1 MAEQDINIKITSTA
15 NTAGAK
21 QQEKALRDVQD
32 QAKATAEATQQASG
46 PMSLPEA
53 MMGPPRDE
61 ILEQAEAEKAIATA
75 MDEAQAAAEKLRV
88 EQGNL
93 DLARAKSLQAAK
105 AQQEAERSVQ
115 AATTAAAES
124 SRRLALQIGSIA
136 TAEIAKGLA
145 VVNPELAG
153 IAASTAQGA
162 AAAGPWGA
170 ALGAVAGSIG
180 AVKQA
185 WEEYKKVV
193 AETDEKIRLNN
204 EAITEHAAKV
214 TQLRLSQGY
223 EKQWRDMGAL
233 IEGINQ
239 AVRDNIELENAR
251 RQAAAAMGGNAR
263 DAQESI
269 IATQRQTGVI
279 SDKQADAQLATLRA
293 QEAEANRRE
302 AIANAEAR
310 QKRLQAEMDAAQTAY
325 QAIEDRAEIAQRKLD
340 AAQQNLDRFQGDPNN
355 LDDSAERGKILGELQ
370 AAEAEA
376 NASGDQIKAAA
387 DKVTAA
393 QNALQQGAQ
402 LLQVEIEKIASE
414 FDSQGIQDAAKEL
427 GEKSKEVMEKGAAE
441 IAKAIEGIEPQTRL
455 EQESLDNLKAM
466 IKDKELDA
474 REAAGAV
481 QQLANLSGLLKGE
494 FGNIIGVVQKTQ
506 ADLSTITGQISNL
519 ASRQQQLS
527 DQVQALA
534 RSLPGS

>member
-1 MAEQDINIKITSTA
+1 MAEQDFNIKINTTA
-15 NTAGAK
+15 NTSGAK
-21 QQEKALRDVQD
+21 QQTAALKEVQD
-32 QAKATAEATQQASG
+32 QAKATAEATQQAES

-53 MMGPPRDE
+53 FKGPPRDE
-61 ILEQAEAEKAIATA
+61 ILEQAEAEKQVAAA
-75 MDEAQAAAEKLRV
+75 MVEAQDAAEKLRV

-93 DLARAKSLQAAK
+93 DVARAKALQAAR
-105 AQQEAERSVQ
+105 AQQEAERAVQ
-115 AATTAAAES
+115 AATNAAAES
-124 SRRLALQIGSIA
+124 SRRLAAQIGSIA

-170 ALGAVAGSIG
+170 ALGALVGSIG
-180 AVKQA
+180 AVKQS

-193 AETDEKIRLNN
+193 AETEERIRLNN
-204 EAITEHAAKV
+204 EAIAEHAQKV

-223 EKQWRDMGAL
+223 EKQWRDMASL
-233 IEGINQ
+233 IDGINQ

-251 RQAAAAMGGNAR
+251 REAASAMGGNAR
-263 DAQESI
+263 AAQESI
-269 IATQRQTGVI
+269 IATQRQSGVI
-279 SDKQADAQLATLRA
+279 SEQQAEAQLAALKA

-302 AIANAEAR
+302 AIANAEAQ
-310 QKRLQAEMDAAQTAY
+310 QKQRDIALQEAQRDLQLIQERSE
-325 QAIEDRAEIAQRKLD
+325 QAQRDLETAQRKLD
-340 AAQQNLDRFQGDPNN
+340 DFRGDPNN
-355 LDDSAERGKILGELQ
+355 LDDSAARGKILGDLQ

-376 NASGDQIKAAA
+376 KAAGDQIKAAS

-427 GEKSKEVMEKGAAE
+427 GEKSKEVMQRGAEE
-441 IAKAIEGIEPQTRL
+441 IRAAIDGIQPQNQL
-455 EQESLDNLKAM
+455 QKESLEALKKAVA
-466 IKDKELDA
+466 DGELD
-474 REAAGAV
+474 RQEAAAAT
-481 QQLANLSGLLKGE
+481 QQLANLNGLLKGD
-494 FGNIIGVVQKTQ
+494 FSKLVGIVQETQ
-506 ADLSTITGQISNL
+506 SALSTITGQVSNL

-527 DQVQALA
+527 EQVKALA
-534 RSLPGS
+534 RSLPGG